1 MKKYDL
7 IVIGGGAGGLT
18 VAAGAASL
26 GGKVALIEKNDLL
39 GGDCLHYGCVPSKTL
54 IETANRV
61 HEARSLDGLG
71 LQTSG
76 AVDMKAVMDRVRV
89 SISHIQEHDDAE
101 RFRKLGVDVYF
112 GPGSFQSPHEV
123 RVKDELLYGKKIVV
137 STGSR
142 PLVPE
147 VEGLKECG
155 FLTNESIFRLSEL
168 PQKLAVIGGGPVG
181 LELAQAM
188 SRLGSETTVIDSSP
202 ILFGKEDKEISQA
215 MSKLLEKE
223 LTILTEVSVE
233 KVEMRDGKKILFVKR
248 AGVRSELPVD
258 EILVAAGR
266 IPNTGSLGL
275 EKAGVLTDQ
284 RGYITV
290 NERLESNV
298 SHIYAVGDVNGA
310 FPFTHV
316 AGMEGKLVVQNALLG
331 LRRKV
336 SYDNVP
342 WVIYTSPEVFHL
354 GLTEEEAQDQGN
366 DIRVFRVPLSNV
378 DRFVADHQTEGFVK
392 VITDKKGYILGA
404 HAIGQHAGD
413 FMQEI
418 VAAKEFNKK
427 IGALSNVIHPYPS
440 HSAAV
445 QQTADLYWRETLFEG
460 PVQKIL
466 EKYVRWKS

>member
-7 IVIGGGAGGLT
+7 IVIGGGSGGLT

-26 GGKVALIEKNDLL
+26 GGKVALIEKNNLL

-54 IETANRV
+54 IEAANRIY
-61 HEARSLDGLG
+61 EARSLKSFGI
-71 LQTSG
+71 QTSG
-76 AVDMKAVMDRVRV
+76 TVDLKAVMHHVQK
-89 SISHIQEHDDAE
+89 SISHIQEHDDVE

-112 GPGSFQSPHEV
+112 GTGSFQSPHEV
-123 RVKDELLYGKKIVV
+123 SVNDTVLYGKKIVV

-155 FLTNESIFRLSEL
+155 FLTNESIFSLQEL

-181 LELAQAM
+181 VELAQAM
-188 SRLGSETTVIDSSP
+188 SRLGSETTVIDRSP
-202 ILFGKEDKEISQA
+202 ALFGKEDNEVGETI
-215 MSKLLEKE
+215 SKLLEKE
-223 LTILTEVSVE
+223 MTILTEASVE
-233 KVEMRDGKKILFVKR
+233 KVEVRDGKKVLFVKR
-248 AGVRSELPVD
+248 AGMLSELPVD

-266 IPNTGSLGL
+266 VPNTGSLAL
-275 EKAGVLTDQ
+275 ERAGVHADK
-284 RGYITV
+284 RGHIKV

-310 FPFTHV
+310 FPFTHA

-336 SYDNVP
+336 SYDHVP

-354 GLTEEEAQDQGN
+354 GLTEEKARDEN
-366 DIRVFRVPLSNV
+366 SDIRVFRVPLSKV

-392 VITDKKGYILGA
+392 VITDKKGKILGA
-404 HAIGQHAGD
+404 HAVGKHAGD
-413 FMQEI
+413 FMQELI
-418 VAAKEFNKK
+418 AAKQFNKK
-427 IGALSNVIHPYPS
+427 IGSLSNVIHPYPS

-445 QQTADLYWRETLFEG
+445 QQAADLYWRETLFEG
-460 PVQKIL
+460 KIQKLL
-466 EKYVRWKS
+466 ERYVKWKH

>member
-18 VAAGAASL
+18 VAAGAASI
-26 GGKVALIEKNDLL
+26 GGKVALIEKNDQL

-54 IETANRV
+54 IATANRV

-76 AVDMKAVMDRVRV
+76 TVDMKAVMDRVRA
-89 SISHIQEHDDAE
+89 SISHIQEHDDVE
-101 RFRKLGVDVYF
+101 RFSKLGVDVYF
-112 GPGSFQSPHEV
+112 GTGSFQSPHEV
-123 RVKDELLYGKKIVV
+123 MVKEELLYGKKIVV

-142 PLVPE
+142 PFVPE

-155 FLTNESIFRLSEL
+155 FLTNESIFGLYDL
-168 PQKLAVIGGGPVG
+168 PQKLGVIGGGPVG

-188 SRLGSETTVIDSSP
+188 SRLGNETTVIDSSQT
-202 ILFGKEDKEISQA
+202 LFGKEDKEISQA
-215 MSKLLEKE
+215 MAKLLEKE
-223 LTILTEVSVE
+223 LTILNETSVE
-233 KVEMRDGKKILFVKR
+233 RVEMRDGKKILYVKR
-248 AGVRSELPVD
+248 AGVQSELPVD

-266 IPNTGSLGL
+266 IPNTATLEL
-275 EKAGVLTDQ
+275 EKAGVHTDK

-316 AGMEGKLVVQNALLG
+316 AGMEGKVVVQNALLG

-336 SYDNVP
+336 NYDHVP

-354 GLTEEEAQDQGN
+354 GLTEEDARDQRN

-378 DRFVADHQTEGFVK
+378 DRFVADHQTQGFVK
-392 VITDKKGYILGA
+392 VITDKKGHILGA

-418 VAAKEFNKK
+418 VAAKQFNKK

-445 QQTADLYWRETLFEG
+445 QQNADLYWRETLFEG
-460 PVQKIL
+460 RIQRLL
-466 EKYVRWKS
+466 ETYVRWKW